1 MNKYMTTA
9 VFAAAAISAAT
20 LCADTWRGLSDENYY
35 SGPKLTEADLAGKV
49 VLVDAWGVNCPPCRA
64 LLPTMEQLWQSYKS
78 KPFVLVGSHCQGRQP
93 ERVAELVKANKLT
106 YPIYERF
113 GIAEGEP
120 SFSGIPFLYVVNHR
134 GKVVYS
140 GRDHDALMS
149 AIDTALQAV
158 GGTPVLFGGVQ
169 LQSFKAMGKQLVLGK
184 SIKNP
189 VKTLQNAVKKG
200 EAKNATAVQQKQA
213 EEAKSILA
221 AIDEAKGDIKEEIE
235 ARRTTDPEAA
245 YKLAKAFV
253 VTFPEEGASYKSEL
267 ADMAA
272 KAKDAAKNAKAK

>member
-1 MNKYMTTA
+1 MNKYIPTA
-9 VFAAAAISAAT
+9 VFAAVAISAST
-20 LCADTWRGLSDENYY
+20 LCAETWRGLSDGNYY

-106 YPIYERF
+106 YPIYEGF

-120 SFSGIPFLYVVNHR
+120 SFNGIPFLYVVNHR

-149 AIDTALQAV
+149 AIDTAIQAV

-169 LQSFKAMGKQLVLGK
+169 LQSFKALGKQLVLGK
-184 SIKNP
+184 SIKSP
-189 VKTLQNAVKKG
+189 VKALQTAVKKG

-235 ARRTTDPEAA
+235 AKRTTDPEAA